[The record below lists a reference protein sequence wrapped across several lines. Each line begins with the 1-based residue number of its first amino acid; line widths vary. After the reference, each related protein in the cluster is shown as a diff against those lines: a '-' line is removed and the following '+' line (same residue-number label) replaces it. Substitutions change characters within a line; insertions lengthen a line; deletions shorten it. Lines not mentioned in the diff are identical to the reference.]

1 MDPDDDPISFDF
13 ANEEILQFAEEAS
26 RLEKQ
31 MIEDQNR
38 QQMDEL
44 KAKLEEEQAVM
55 KQHLEA
61 QEMELAKKMA
71 E

>member
-38 QQMDEL
+38 
-44 KAKLEEEQAVM
+44 
-55 KQHLEA
+55 
-61 QEMELAKKMA
+61 
-71 E
+71 

>member
-61 QEMELAKKMA
+61 QEIELAKKMA